1 MSTER
6 KQPKAAANGQYHL
19 DVLHARIH
27 YGGMLVSVLLSWR
40 PGNPGV
46 PRRIPALVLLAGVAL
61 CLMLSGCLFSAAKPE
76 PFFALDE
83 EGKAPKK
90 QIHYAVEFRSKPENG
105 ALISELRENSQLVW
119 LQEDL
124 PDSRV
129 GLERRLL
136 EDVETAKKILHS
148 RGYYDG
154 RVRHKIDWE
163 ASPPRVSIVFVP
175 GERYTIGATALRYE
189 RPASAGSATNPEGSE
204 TVRGVDFMEK
214 APGTLEPFGLR
225 KGLPAEAQ
233 TVLNAVAAVPK
244 AMHKAG
250 YPLAEQGKARY
261 VIDRSTRTL
270 DAEVIVK
277 TGPLL
282 RMGPVLVQE
291 DGRPGGQSDAPGAP
305 PVSESYLN
313 MLSPWVEGQY
323 WNDDLLKDYRS
334 TLQETGLFTSIDM
347 KPARLSPEQA
357 EAAGWP
363 PVSSEAGAV
372 AAGQPLP
379 GVPEGGISKTGS
391 GGTPESPKTSIPA
404 RLWVST
410 DGTTPV
416 SLTVRDAPPRTVSG
430 GMHFS
435 TDTGFGVRG
444 AWENRNL
451 FGGGEQLRI
460 TAPLSEK
467 SQSLNA
473 SFRKPAF
480 GIRDQSLVG
489 EAWAVNET
497 TDAYDQKALSAAGGL
512 ERRFRKDWRN
522 WWASARVSLEAGS
535 LRDNERGRRA
545 YTLVGFPMSVRRDT
559 TNDLLNPTSGTRLN
573 LEVTPYTGTFNGP
586 LTTVRTRVDASGYWS
601 PGWERLV
608 LAGRVAAGSL
618 SGESVYNIP
627 ASLRFYTGGG
637 GSVRGYKYQSL
648 GPHDKEGDPVG
659 GLSFTDVSL
668 EARFRLTETFGIV
681 PFVDGGMVYESS
693 LPDWGRNLSWGVG
706 LGFRYYTLIGPIRLD
721 IATPLQDRDNNK
733 AFQIYLSIG
742 QAF

>member
-1 MSTER
+1 
-6 KQPKAAANGQYHL
+6 
-19 DVLHARIH
+19 
-27 YGGMLVSVLLSWR
+27 MLLSLLSWR

-46 PRRIPALVLLAGVAL
+46 PRGVSTPALLAGVAL
-61 CLMLSGCLFSAAKPE
+61 CLMLSGCLFGSGAKPE
-76 PFFALDE
+76 PAFTTNAE
-83 EGKAPKK
+83 TRRPGK
-90 QIHYAVEFRSKPENG
+90 QIRYAVQFRSKPENG
-105 ALISELRENSQLVW
+105 SLVSELRENSQLVW
-119 LQEDL
+119 LKDDL

-148 RGYYDG
+148 HGYYDG
-154 RVRHKIDWE
+154 RVRHSVDWE
-163 ASPPRVSIVFVP
+163 ASPPLVSILFVP
-175 GERYTIGATALRYE
+175 GELYLIGTTSLRYE
-189 RPASAGSATNPEGSE
+189 RPPSAGRAASPEGSE
-204 TVRGVDFMEK
+204 AVRGVDFMEK
-214 APGTLEPFGLR
+214 APDTLEPFGLK
-225 KGLPAEAQ
+225 KGLAAEAQ

-261 VIDRSTRTL
+261 VIDRSTHTL
-270 DAEVIVK
+270 DAEVVIK

-282 RMGPVLVQE
+282 RMGPVLVRE
-291 DGRPGGQSDAPGAP
+291 ENVRPADQPDAPGTP
-305 PVSESYLN
+305 PISESYLN

-334 TLQETGLFTSIDM
+334 TLQETGLFTSIAM
-347 KPARLSPEQA
+347 KPARLSPAQA
-357 EAAGWP
+357 EAAGWTSVRP
-363 PVSSEAGAV
+363 EAGA
-372 AAGQPLP
+372 ASAGPSETGTRSPEP
-379 GVPEGGISKTGS
+379 GGGKPEGAKA
-391 GGTPESPKTSIPA
+391 ESAAP
-404 RLWVST
+404 LWVST
-410 DGTTPV
+410 DGTTPI

-430 GMHFS
+430 GLHFS

-460 TAPLSEK
+460 TAPVSEK

-489 EAWAVNET
+489 EAWAINET

-545 YTLVGFPMSVRRDT
+545 YSLVGFPVSVRRDT

-601 PGWERLV
+601 PGWDRLV

-648 GPHDKEGDPVG
+648 GPHDKKGDPVG

-668 EARFRLTETFGIV
+668 EARFRLTESFGIV